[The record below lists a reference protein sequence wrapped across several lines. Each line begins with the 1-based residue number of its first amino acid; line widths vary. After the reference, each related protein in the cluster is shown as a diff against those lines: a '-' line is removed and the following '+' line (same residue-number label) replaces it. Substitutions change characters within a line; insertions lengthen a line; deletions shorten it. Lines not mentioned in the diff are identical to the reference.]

1 MKTLQLTALAA
12 VFSAAPLFLN
22 PAFAAGMT
30 NDHMMSDEM
39 HPMMHSEVT
48 CSAGMSDTGGMMV
61 EFHNMG
67 KDEIPAGTTAHWML
81 SGVAQG
87 DVHFM
92 DAVAP
97 GGMKS
102 QNYMMADHMMHM
114 PTHAHCSVEMMK

>member
-1 MKTLQLTALAA
+1 MRILQRAAFAA
-12 VFSAAPLFLN
+12 VFSATPLFLA
-22 PAFAAGMT
+22 PAFAAGMAS
-30 NDHMMSDEM
+30 DHMMADEM
-39 HPMMHSEVT
+39 HPMMMHDVT

-67 KDEIPAGTTAHWML
+67 KEEIPAGATAHWML

-92 DAVAP
+92 DAVAA

-102 QNYMMADHMMHM
+102 QNYAMADQMMHM
-114 PTHAHCSVEMMK
+114 PAHGHCTVEMMK

>member
-1 MKTLQLTALAA
+1 MTTLRRAALAA
-12 VFSAAPLFLN
+12 VFSATPLFFA
-22 PAFAAGMT
+22 PAFAAGMAD
-30 NDHMMSDEM
+30 DHMMADEM

-67 KDEIPAGTTAHWML
+67 HDPIPAGTTAHWML

-102 QNYMMADHMMHM
+102 QNYMTADHMMHM
-114 PTHAHCSVEMMK
+114 PTHARCSVEMMQ